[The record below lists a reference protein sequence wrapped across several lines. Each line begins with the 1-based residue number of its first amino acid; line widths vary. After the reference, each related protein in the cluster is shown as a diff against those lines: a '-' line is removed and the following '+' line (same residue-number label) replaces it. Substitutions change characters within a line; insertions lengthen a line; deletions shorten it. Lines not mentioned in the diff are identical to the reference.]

1 MLRHGMEPAEYLYAL
16 CCGQSALALI
26 TIFYVQHASKSPPP
40 YSSKD
45 AYEDHTWPKKL
56 EV

>member
-1 MLRHGMEPAEYLYAL
+1 MLRHGMGSAEYLYAL

-26 TIFYVQHASKSPPP
+26 TIFYVQHASKSHPL
-40 YSSKD
+40 YSIKE
-45 AYEDHTWPKKL
+45 AYEDQTWPKKL